1 MKDNAEHASGWFLKA
16 ESDLVTARR
25 MLVGEGPYDTACF
38 HAQQAVE
45 KLLKGLL
52 AFKNQAL
59 PHTHN
64 LEDLQQLCM
73 ASAPDLKIG
82 DMDLAELTPYA
93 IEMRYDF
100 SFWPDHDT
108 ASQAVAD
115 AERVREKVYAVLPAD
130 ALPPQGR

>member
-1 MKDNAEHASGWFLKA
+1 MKNNAEHARGWFLKA
-16 ESDLVTARR
+16 ESDLTTARQ
-25 MLVGEGPYDTACF
+25 MLLGDGPYDTSCF

-45 KLLKGLL
+45 KILKRLL

-64 LEDLQQLCM
+64 LEDLQQLCI
-73 ASAPDLKIG
+73 AAEPELEIH

-108 ASQAVAD
+108 AAQAVND
-115 AERVREKVYAVLPAD
+115 AEHVRKRVYAVLPANVM
-130 ALPPQGR
+130 PIPR